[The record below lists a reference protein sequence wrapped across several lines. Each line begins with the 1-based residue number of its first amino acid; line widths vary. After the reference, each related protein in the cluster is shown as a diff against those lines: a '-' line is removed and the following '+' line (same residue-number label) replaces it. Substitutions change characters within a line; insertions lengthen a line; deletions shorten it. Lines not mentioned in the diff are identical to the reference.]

1 VEDPRVLRQ
10 LIAELTLSLN
20 QATAKTM
27 NIVEIARNN
36 FNSWSCHNADAIVA
50 AYAEGGVYI
59 NPDAPE
65 PLTGGAAIGDF
76 AKVVWTI
83 FPDFSLDLIS
93 IGDMGGELI
102 ALQWVAHGT
111 NTAAFPDGTP
121 ATGRKVTFQGASF
134 DQYEGTKI
142 RRAQAYFDRLG
153 LQKQLGFIKD

>member
-1 VEDPRVLRQ
+1 MN
-10 LIAELTLSLN
+10 LI
-20 QATAKTM
+20 
-27 NIVEIARNN
+27 EIARNN
-36 FNSWSCHNADAIVA
+36 FNSWSRRDADAIVA

-59 NPDAPE
+59 NPDVPE
-65 PLTGGAAIGDF
+65 PLTGAAIGDY
-76 AKVVWTI
+76 AKVMWTI
-83 FPDFSLDLIS
+83 FPDISFDLIS

-121 ATGRKVTFQGASF
+121 ATGRKVTFPGAGF